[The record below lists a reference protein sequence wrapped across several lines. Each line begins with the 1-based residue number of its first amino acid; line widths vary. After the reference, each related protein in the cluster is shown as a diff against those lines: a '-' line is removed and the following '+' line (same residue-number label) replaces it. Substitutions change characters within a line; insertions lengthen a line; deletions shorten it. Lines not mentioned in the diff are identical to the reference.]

1 MTGVPAEPRTLD
13 TAPPE
18 RKKSNHRWTQMNTDR
33 CSSVFICLENT
44 EWRNWVHLVAA
55 KPTWHA
61 ACRMKDPFGVQALA
75 CPDQCSVKAEL
86 RTCARCIF
94 MRFGCA
100 PAHVRLW
107 FHFVQ
112 SVQPEILVR
121 LRRFW

>member
-1 MTGVPAEPRTLD
+1 MPNGATGSTSWPRSQRGTGVSP
-13 TAPPE
+13 
-18 RKKSNHRWTQMNTDR
+18 
-33 CSSVFICLENT
+33 V
-44 EWRNWVHLVAA
+44 
-55 KPTWHA
+55 
-61 ACRMKDPFGVQALA
+61 KDPFGVQALA

-94 MRFGCA
+94 MRVGCA

-121 LRRFW
+121 LRTILTGSCPRAPQKASLCTLSLRGE